1 MNLEKRVKITL
12 NGKNTEFNGV
22 HIDDILKEY
31 KLNPER
37 IAVELNGEIVHRE
50 KYKSRSIS
58 EGDRI
63 EIVTF
68 VGGG

>member
-1 MNLEKRVKITL
+1 MNITL
-12 NGKNTEFNGV
+12 NGKKTDFSGENIADLIEKF
-22 HIDDILKEY
+22 
-31 KLNPER
+31 KLNPAGV
-37 IAVELNGEIVHRE
+37 AVEQNGEIVHRE
-50 KYKSRSIS
+50 KYKDASLR

>member
-1 MNLEKRVKITL
+1 MKITL
-12 NGKNTEFNGV
+12 NGKSAEFNGSN
-22 HIDDILKEY
+22 IDELLKEY

-37 IAVELNGEIVHRE
+37 IAVEKNGEIVHRE
-50 KYKSRSIS
+50 KYKSISIS
-58 EGDRI
+58 EGDKL

>member
-1 MNLEKRVKITL
+1 MNIIL
-12 NGKNTEFNGV
+12 NGKKTEFSREYITDLIESFGLNPAGVAVEQNGV
-22 HIDDILKEY
+22 
-31 KLNPER
+31 
-37 IAVELNGEIVHRE
+37 IVHRE
-50 KYKSRSIS
+50 KYSETSLR